1 MRSRILPGLAGI
13 ACAALLVATGYAQ
26 DYPTKPIRVIVGYTA
41 GGGNDLI
48 VRLLGPKMT
57 EGLGQPI
64 IVENKAG
71 AQSIIAAEFVA
82 KSPPDGYTILMGP
95 SGPMTMNP
103 ATYSKLPYSPTKD
116 FVPIS
121 MIGTFPLIVAVS
133 PQLPVRSVKE
143 LVEYAKARP
152 TQVNYSSSAA
162 AFQLTTELF
171 KQKTGTQFT
180 HIPYKGSGDSI
191 KAVIAGEVTMTI
203 VDPPPAAGPIKGGQ
217 LRALA
222 VTSPSR
228 HPNYPDV
235 PTMAEAGVPDME
247 IGIWTAFFVP
257 AGTPPAVVKRLQ
269 EEVARVVRLPDIR
282 ERLNDLGVE
291 PVGGSSEELGRRV
304 ASDIERWT
312 AVAKAGNIKS
322 D

>member
-1 MRSRILPGLAGI
+1 
-13 ACAALLVATGYAQ
+13 
-26 DYPTKPIRVIVGYTA
+26 
-41 GGGNDLI
+41 
-48 VRLLGPKMT
+48 
-57 EGLGQPI
+57 
-64 IVENKAG
+64 
-71 AQSIIAAEFVA
+71 
-82 KSPPDGYTILMGP
+82 
-95 SGPMTMNP
+95 MTMNP

-121 MIGTFPLIVAVS
+121 MIGSFPLILTVN
-133 PQLPVRSVKE
+133 PQLPVHSVKE

-152 TQVNYSSSAA
+152 SQMNYASSAA

-171 KQKTGTQFT
+171 KQKTGTEFA

-191 KAVIAGEVTMTI
+191 KAVMAGEVTMTI
-203 VDPPPAAGPIKGGQ
+203 VDPPPAAGPLKDGQ

-222 VTSPSR
+222 VTSATR

-235 PTMAEAGVPDME
+235 PTMAEAGIPDME
-247 IGIWTAFFVP
+247 IGIWTAFFLP

-291 PVGGSSEELGRRV
+291 PVGGTPEELGRRV

-312 AVAKAGNIKS
+312 AVAKAANIKS

>member
-13 ACAALLVATGYAQ
+13 ACAALLAATGYAQ

-48 VRLLGPKMT
+48 VRLLAPKMT

-71 AQSIIAAEFVA
+71 AQSIIAAEYVA
-82 KSPPDGYTILMGP
+82 KSPADGYTILMGP

-121 MIGTFPLIVAVS
+121 MIGSFPLILTVN
-133 PQLPVRSVKE
+133 PQLPVHSVKE

-152 TQVNYSSSAA
+152 TQMNYASSAA

-171 KQKTGTQFT
+171 KQKTGTEFA

-191 KAVIAGEVTMTI
+191 KAVMAGEVTMTI
-203 VDPPPAAGPIKGGQ
+203 VDPPPASGPLKGGQ

-222 VTSPSR
+222 VTSATR

-235 PTMAEAGVPDME
+235 PTMAEAGIPDME
-247 IGIWTAFFVP
+247 IGIWTAFFLP

-291 PVGGSSEELGRRV
+291 PVGGTPEELGRRV

-312 AVAKAGNIKS
+312 AVAKAGNIRS